1 MKIFNRLKPINL
13 VSGILKAAE
22 ELQGWDAEKLRCSS
36 LALKYELMSS
46 DSRIDVMRRGFPLVM
61 EAVRQKLGFSF
72 YPCQLQCGLELS
84 AGKIAE
90 MKTGEGKTLTAALPV
105 FLEALAGRGTHV
117 VTVNDYLA
125 RRDCEFLQS
134 VFGLLG
140 LSSSYLVTDEPTDVR
155 AAKYRTDITY
165 GAAKEF
171 GFDFLR
177 DRLKRLH
184 SPQAG
189 ANHGMTM
196 RQLNF
201 ALIDEADSILI
212 DEARTPLIIGM
223 VDQEDEKFKA
233 QCFRWAAEHA
243 PKFSEHEHFT
253 YDFKK
258 KRVQLTVAGR
268 SFLRRL
274 PQNESTS
281 VLPIHELYSYL
292 ENAIKVRRD
301 FEVDKHYAIVDGKVV
316 IIDEF
321 TGRPAEGRQW
331 QNGIHQSVEAKEGL
345 EFTPATRQAAA
356 IHNSIDVQAL
366 PKNQRDDRNR
376 LDLKTRVCQSSG
388 KTRCPH
394 SNPSP
399 RQKGTDGTKN
409 LPILA
414 AKNPRHR

>member
-1 MKIFNRLKPINL
+1 
-13 VSGILKAAE
+13 
-22 ELQGWDAEKLRCSS
+22 
-36 LALKYELMSS
+36 
-46 DSRIDVMRRGFPLVM
+46 
-61 EAVRQKLGFSF
+61 
-72 YPCQLQCGLELS
+72 
-84 AGKIAE
+84 
-90 MKTGEGKTLTAALPV
+90 
-105 FLEALAGRGTHV
+105 
-117 VTVNDYLA
+117 
-125 RRDCEFLQS
+125 
-134 VFGLLG
+134 
-140 LSSSYLVTDEPTDVR
+140 
-155 AAKYRTDITY
+155 
-165 GAAKEF
+165 
-171 GFDFLR
+171 
-177 DRLKRLH
+177 
-184 SPQAG
+184 
-189 ANHGMTM
+189 MTM

-223 VDQEDEKFKA
+223 VDQEDENFKA

-253 YDFKK
+253 FDFKK

-356 IHNSIDVQAL
+356 ITIQSMFKRYRKISGMTGTAWTSKREFAKVLEKRVVRIPTHRPVKRERMAPRIFRSWQQKIPAIVDESRNFSRIDRAVLIGTRSVETSEQISAALAQA
-366 PKNQRDDRNR
+366 RNR
-376 LDLKTRVCQSSG
+376 TPGSQRENARERSENRRKCRPAG
-388 KTRCPH
+388 IRHGRNKYGG
-394 SNPSP
+394 P
-399 RQKGTDGTKN
+399 RYRYQTARAHPDCRRTACDPERN
-409 LPILA
+409 S
-414 AKNPRHR
+414 